1 MPLPAIYRREDG
13 RMRQPLTNRHCCP
26 SPMKRALC
34 RCESREL
41 GWKPGSRMFADNSGN
56 ASLVT
61 PNSET
66 GLWRVKIMW
75 LSHRS
80 LKCAMPTAH
89 NYLADWNPIVFRHR
103 GKWLP
108 AADFGYVKLSIVPLT
123 FNPQSCSAMPFS

>member
-1 MPLPAIYRREDG
+1 
-13 RMRQPLTNRHCCP
+13 MRQPSTDRRCCP
-26 SPMKRALC
+26 FLIKRALC